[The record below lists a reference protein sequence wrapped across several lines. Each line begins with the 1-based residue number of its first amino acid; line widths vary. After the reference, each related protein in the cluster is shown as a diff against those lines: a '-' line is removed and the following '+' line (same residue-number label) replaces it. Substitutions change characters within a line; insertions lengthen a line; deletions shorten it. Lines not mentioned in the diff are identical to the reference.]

1 VAFVGKGHL
10 MNVASEVVN
19 FIKNGDSFVN
29 YKRPD
34 AILDNEKVR
43 KD

>member
-1 VAFVGKGHL
+1 
-10 MNVASEVVN
+10 MNVASEVVK
-19 FIKNGDSFVN
+19 FINNGDSFVK

-43 KD
+43 KN